1 MIPPFVLALL
11 EFGWTKAI
19 IVVVGYI
26 VINNIVDVVV
36 KPKLMKQGLDISILL
51 IFLSL
56 MFWTWV
62 LGTLGTILAVSL
74 TLLIKR
80 VLIEFSEESPT
91 R

>member
-1 MIPPFVLALL
+1 LALL

-19 IVVVGYI
+19 IVVVGFI
-26 VINNIVDVVV
+26 VINNILDVVV

-62 LGTLGTILAVSL
+62 LGTLGTILAVPL

-80 VLIEFSEESPT
+80 VVIEFSEEST
-91 R
+91 TQ

>member
-62 LGTLGTILAVSL
+62 LGTLGTILAVPL